1 MSSLAKKW
9 NVLGQAEIR
18 ANKKSTPSYTLRR
31 FLLPSFF
38 LQTKQRRRTNQ
49 NDVEQVTEEEKPES
63 GELQDADGRVP
74 EVEPGEEKPF
84 ITCVIMRLQE
94 GNATYTNFRAYTRC
108 YG

>member
-9 NVLGQAEIR
+9 NVLGQTEIR
-18 ANKKSTPSYTLRR
+18 ANKL
-31 FLLPSFF
+31 F

-84 ITCVIMRLQE
+84 MTCVIMMLQE
-94 GNATYTNFRAYTRC
+94 SNATNTDFRA
-108 YG
+108 